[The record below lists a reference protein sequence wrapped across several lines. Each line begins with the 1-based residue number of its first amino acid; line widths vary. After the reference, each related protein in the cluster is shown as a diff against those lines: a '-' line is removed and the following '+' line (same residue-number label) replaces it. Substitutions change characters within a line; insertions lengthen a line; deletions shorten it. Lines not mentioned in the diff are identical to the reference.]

1 MPAHAL
7 HARVNARTNAPI
19 APPRRLTLL
28 GVVALAVGNMLGTS
42 IWTLPASLA
51 EVAGP
56 LALVAWGVTAAGYW
70 FVARSYARLGA
81 RWPVTGGP
89 YVFARAAFGDGAAF
103 VVTWSYWLSATL
115 GNAAIVTGVVG
126 YAAGFDAALAASPLM
141 QYVLAQALLW
151 GLCALNV
158 AGVQHSA
165 RLAIVLMFTTVVT
178 LAASSLAALPA
189 VAAHNFVPFA
199 PAGWSALAPACAL
212 IVWAYSGV
220 ESATVPADEVR
231 GGGDVIARGTMLGFW
246 VATATYLVAAFAVA
260 GTVSSAELATSAR
273 PIALVAER
281 SVGAWA
287 GIVVG
292 LAALGSNV
300 ATLNGWIL
308 MAGRI
313 PVTAAT
319 DGLFPAPLARLHART
334 GTPWI
339 ALVVGTCIPA
349 SLLGLYFTRSLLGVF
364 RFFVLLAILTTLVPH
379 LATVAAEWRL
389 ARRGDARYDARAAR
403 RVAWEAPVA
412 MVFVVWTM
420 IGAGAEAA
428 LWGSVAIVAGVPMYV
443 VMRAGR
449 RRVRVGS

>member
-1 MPAHAL
+1 MTAPA
-7 HARVNARTNAPI
+7 

-28 GVVALAVGNMLGTS
+28 GVVALSVGNMLGTS

-89 YVFARAAFGDGAAF
+89 YVFVREAFGDGPAF

-126 YAAGFDAALAASPLM
+126 YAAGFGTALAASPLA
-141 QYVLAQALLW
+141 QFVLAQALLW

-165 RLAIVLMFTTVVT
+165 RLAIVLMLTTVAA
-178 LAASSLAALPA
+178 LAGTALAALPH
-189 VAAHNFVPFA
+189 VAPANLVPFA
-199 PAGWSALAPACAL
+199 PAGWGALAPACAL

-246 VATATYLVAAFAVA
+246 IATATYLVAALAVA
-260 GTVSSAELATSAR
+260 GTIPTAELATSAR

-281 SVGAWA
+281 TVGAWA
-287 GIVVG
+287 GIVIG

-313 PVTAAT
+313 PVTAAA
-319 DGLFPAPLARLHART
+319 DGLFPAPLARLHPRT

-349 SLLGLYFTRSLLGVF
+349 ALLGLYFTRSLLGVF
-364 RFFVLLAILTTLVPH
+364 RFLVLLAILTTLVPH
-379 LATVAAEWRL
+379 LGTVAAEWRL
-389 ARRGDARYDARAAR
+389 ARRHPDRYDAEVAR
-403 RVAWEAPVA
+403 RVRREVPVA
-412 MVFVVWTM
+412 LAFVAWTM
-420 IGAGAEAA
+420 VGAGAEAA
-428 LWGSVAIVAGVPMYV
+428 LWGSVAIVAGLPLYAML
-443 VMRAGR
+443 RAAR
-449 RRVRVGS
+449 RR